1 MIQVKLLYFITFL
14 LSFNCLIIAFHNNRG
29 PWKVGWSNPNWC
41 INCSKVAINR
51 ASCLGRS
58 FRTDG
63 YYLGKI
69 AAELCLTREAEVPIF
84 NTNYMKM
91 CTKVPRP
98 GHTEEALCW
107 NASQGAHC
115 ERSVLRGGTGFFKSF
130 LFHVLLC
137 YLLVMNLTIINLLW
151 FPFTSWFCM
160 HTNKPHT
167 V

>member
-41 INCSKVAINR
+41 INCSKVAISR
-51 ASCLGRS
+51 AGCLGRS

-69 AAELCLTREAEVPIF
+69 AAELCLVREAKVPIF
-84 NTNYMKM
+84 NMSYMK
-91 CTKVPRP
+91 
-98 GHTEEALCW
+98 
-107 NASQGAHC
+107 NAQKGSQAWTHKGSA
-115 ERSVLRGGTGFFKSF
+115 
-130 LFHVLLC
+130 VLLKRSAAIVSSRC
-137 YLLVMNLTIINLLW
+137 WEVERGSCFLLNVVICCLLLMTLTLSYLLL
-151 FPFTSWFCM
+151 FCFTRFCM
-160 HTNKPHT
+160 LINKPHR